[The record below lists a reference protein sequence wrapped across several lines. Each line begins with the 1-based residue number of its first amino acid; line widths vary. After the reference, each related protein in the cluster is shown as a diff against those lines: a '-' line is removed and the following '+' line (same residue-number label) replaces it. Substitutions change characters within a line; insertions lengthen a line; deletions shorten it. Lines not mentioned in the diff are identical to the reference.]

1 MSIQLLRSAIAPR
14 TVFRSIH
21 EQRAERWLGADLY
34 RKAQEA
40 GHYWPVPVLGFD
52 EPVFAY
58 KGDLVGYTRIGQFA
72 SYADLCTERAAKVL
86 KRAARLSGSQLNTGF
101 PTLSSL
107 ISAMTEG
114 GKGQFLM
121 FTKAGATGV
130 VGCANSLWNVGA
142 WPVAAGAGGTTG
154 TGAIRTRTST
164 GALTQ
169 QNPGGTDTLH
179 LTTITLQGSVA
190 GQMLLLYDHLWDM
203 THTMTV
209 DPRSCDAANVPNRY
223 QTAALAPGNFF
234 SGLVTTVLPA
244 ATPTITLD
252 YVDQDGNNV
261 TGSALSTIRSAA
273 AVNTCP
279 FTAPNWFYPLA
290 STDQGLRSL
299 QNSANA
305 INLSAAMASGVVT
318 WFIGHPLAFIPMP
331 AANTPVIIDGI
342 NSAFNLFRIQTD
354 ACLAFM
360 EIAKSAT
367 TATNWWG
374 QITAVSG

>member
-1 MSIQLLRSAIAPR
+1 MRHTHSHRLENWLGTDQVERLSASMRNWYGPPIAIANVPGRVYAMRGGDFCGPIRGGYMDNLADFAVQR
-14 TVFRSIH
+14 TRRVLRQFAKKQHGTFHAGFSS
-21 EQRAERWLGADLY
+21 LSDLISEATTGG
-34 RKAQEA
+34 KAQ
-40 GHYWPVPVLGFD
+40 
-52 EPVFAY
+52 
-58 KGDLVGYTRIGQFA
+58 T
-72 SYADLCTERAAKVL
+72 
-86 KRAARLSGSQLNTGF
+86 
-101 PTLSSL
+101 
-107 ISAMTEG
+107 
-114 GKGQFLM
+114 LM
-121 FTKAGATGV
+121 FTKAGAAGV
-130 VGCANSLWNVGA
+130 AARSNTLWNVGSVPA
-142 WPVAAGAGGTTG
+142 IGAAGGTTG
-154 TGAIRTRTST
+154 TGVARVRTDA

-169 QNPGGTDTLH
+169 QNAGAGDQLH
-179 LTTITLQGSVA
+179 ITTMTVQASVA
-190 GQMLLLYDHLWDM
+190 GQMLLLYDRLWDM

-209 DPRSCDAANVPNRY
+209 DPRSCDAANPPTRY

-234 SGLVTTVLPA
+234 SGEVTTVLPA

-261 TGSALSTIRSAA
+261 TGSALSTIASAA
-273 AVNTCP
+273 AVSTIP

-318 WFIGHPLAFIPMP
+318 WFIGHPLTFVPVP

-342 NSAFNLFRIQTD
+342 NSAFNLERVYD
-354 ACLAFM
+354 NACLAFL

-374 QITAVSG
+374 AIKLVSG